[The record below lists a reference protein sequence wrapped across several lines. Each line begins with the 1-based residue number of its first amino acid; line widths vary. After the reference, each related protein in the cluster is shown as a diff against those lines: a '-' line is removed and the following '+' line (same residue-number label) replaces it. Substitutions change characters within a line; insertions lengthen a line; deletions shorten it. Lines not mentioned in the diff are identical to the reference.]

1 MVGANP
7 KVSNLANMAHH
18 ARYPIL
24 LISDSDI
31 RVGPDYLRQV
41 VPPPRD
47 PNIGLVTC
55 LYRSLAH
62 GWVATLEAVGVAT
75 EFQAGVLVARK
86 LEGMKFALGSTL
98 VIARAALDAI
108 GGFATLA
115 DHLADDSLPGNLA
128 AQAGYTV
135 VLFTYVVE
143 HVLSAERLGDFLR
156 RQMRWAIGQRCS
168 RSWGHVGLLF
178 TQGTIMGLAF
188 LLASA
193 GGARGWAPVSVTW
206 LARLAMGW
214 VIGARYL
221 KDQAAKKFLWLIPL
235 RDLISFALWCFSFV
249 ENTIDWRGQH
259 FRITKGG
266 KLLALDREPG
276 NIAARRA

>member
-1 MVGANP
+1 M
-7 KVSNLANMAHH
+7 
-18 ARYPIL
+18 
-24 LISDSDI
+24 
-31 RVGPDYLRQV
+31 
-41 VPPPRD
+41 
-47 PNIGLVTC
+47 
-55 LYRSLAH
+55 
-62 GWVATLEAVGVAT
+62 
-75 EFQAGVLVARK
+75 
-86 LEGMKFALGSTL
+86 
-98 VIARAALDAI
+98 
-108 GGFATLA
+108 
-115 DHLADDSLPGNLA
+115 
-128 AQAGYTV
+128 